1 MPLGP
6 DEPMFLP
13 KGNTTVLA
21 PRSKV
26 KTGSTFEI
34 MQKGLEIIIKQNS
47 RFTTQNFMVFANN
60 PL

>member
-13 KGNTTVLA
+13 KGNTAVLA
-21 PRSKV
+21 PRSKI

-34 MQKGLEIIIKQNS
+34 MQKGLEIIINKTPGLQ
-47 RFTTQNFMVFANN
+47 RKILWFLQIT
-60 PL
+60 P